1 MPSLLTVFLSIPFNK
16 LPCLP
21 DSDAV
26 AFSHFF
32 SSSDG
37 LPSLVIQDFGIQEQP
52 QQRTFSS
59 SMPRAASAT
68 DLPLGDGCAFVCQLL
83 PDTASTETVNISNI
97 IIGLKKNHPNFLFV
111 AQVNS
116 SELESLDSSSFPEN
130 IAPIFKKLRRKEKT
144 LRLKSQ
150 ELENKLEMS
159 ETACYT
165 LAEEN
170 SDLKT
175 AIESLE
181 TEILEVRF

>member
-1 MPSLLTVFLSIPFNK
+1 MARDTIKGGTLFKGEHLLRKYGNYWV
-16 LPCLP
+16 
-21 DSDAV
+21 
-26 AFSHFF
+26 
-32 SSSDG
+32 
-37 LPSLVIQDFGIQEQP
+37 E
-52 QQRTFSS
+52 
-59 SMPRAASAT
+59 
-68 DLPLGDGCAFVCQLL
+68 
-83 PDTASTETVNISNI
+83 
-97 IIGLKKNHPNFLFV
+97 KNHRHFLFV

-116 SELESLDSSSFPEN
+116 SELGSLDSSSFPEN

-181 TEILEVRF
+181 TEILEVRY